1 MTAEHDPSESSV
13 SDRPTAPIDTTIDTT
28 SGATSGATTSVRR
41 LPGLA
46 IAAIASIG
54 AGAIHAAAVGIHA
67 EHPPLARIFVVA
79 AVLQLGAGLLALLR
93 PGRIVAA
100 VIAAVNLV
108 AVGGWLATRITGI
121 SWIGGLETSEAPQFA
136 DTACAAL
143 GAVAAGAAL
152 AALLAGWHP
161 ARPPRLLVPGLAVAA
176 LTVPA
181 MMAGG
186 THVHGHDEGAASA
199 HAHGT
204 EAATG
209 GGEGASAEA
218 SGDDHSG
225 ADHSSGDHSSGDHH
239 GDDTHA
245 GDHSDSGVTA
255 TAAVPWPRPWDPSQP
270 IDVSGVPGVSA
281 EQEAR
286 AVELIE
292 GSLRELP
299 RFADPADAIAAGYRS
314 IGDAG
319 TGAEHYINAALVQDD
334 VLLDPTQPESLVYN
348 VDGDKRILAGAM
360 YIASARPVD
369 DPTLTD
375 WAGPLMQWHNHGD
388 LCWERDASGA
398 SRVVGLIDPA
408 TGTCARGVNTGG
420 ANPMV
425 HVWITP
431 HQCGV
436 FAALEGVG
444 AGQAAV
450 SNEERLDMCD
460 EVHGHGG
467 TIGGDDHHSTSTPK
481 PYDPSLPIDLSGT
494 PGVTPQ
500 QQAAAENLI
509 AVTLVRLPQ
518 WADYRVAEAAGFR
531 SIGDAG
537 TGHEHFIQWDWINDD
552 VILDPDK
559 PESLVFEPQP
569 DGSKKLVSAMYMLP
583 DTTPL
588 DEVPDIGGALMQWHI
603 HDDLCFTKG
612 DAPRVAGV
620 TSVGGPCPAGLVKFQ
635 PAPMIHVWI
644 TSHPCGPFAA
654 LEGVGAGQIKAGEE
668 RLCDHAHGSG
678 GF

>member
-1 MTAEHDPSESSV
+1 MTVVSDPSEFS
-13 SDRPTAPIDTTIDTT
+13 AGDTPAANDVAI
-28 SGATSGATTSVRR
+28 ATRR

-46 IAAIASIG
+46 IAAITSIG
-54 AGAIHAAAVGIHA
+54 AGAIHAAAIGIHA
-67 EHPPLARIFVVA
+67 EHPPLARIFVIMS
-79 AVLQLGAGLLALLR
+79 VLQLGAGLLALLR
-93 PGRIVAA
+93 PNRAVTAVLAIVNVGA
-100 VIAAVNLV
+100 VA
-108 AVGGWLATRITGI
+108 GWLATRITGI
-121 SWIGGLETSEAPQFA
+121 SWIGGLEVAEAPQFA

-143 GAVAAGAAL
+143 GAVAAGAAI

-161 ARPPRLLVPGLAVAA
+161 SRSPRLLIPGLAVAA

-186 THVHGHDEGAASA
+186 THVHSGHDDSSAAAHDHGAATA
-199 HAHGT
+199 GG
-204 EAATG
+204 EAA
-209 GGEGASAEA
+209 GANVSDVH

-225 ADHSSGDHSSGDHH
+225 DDHHSGDGAA
-239 GDDTHA
+239 HA
-245 GDHSDSGVTA
+245 DDHSDTGVV
-255 TAAVPWPRPWDPSQP
+255 AASTVPWPRPWDPSQP
-270 IDVSGVPGVSA
+270 IDIAGVPGVSA

-286 AVELIE
+286 ALDLIE
-292 GSLRELP
+292 QSLVELP

-319 TGAEHYINAALVQDD
+319 TGSEHYINAALVQDD
-334 VLLDPTQPESLVYN
+334 ILLDPTQPESLVYD
-348 VDGDKRILAGAM
+348 VDGDKRTLAGAM

-369 DPTLTD
+369 DPTLTE

-388 LCWERDASGA
+388 LCWDRDGSGA

-425 HVWITP
+425 HVWVTP
-431 HQCGV
+431 HPCGV

-450 SNEERLDMCD
+450 SAEERLDMCS

-467 TIGGDDHHSTSTPK
+467 TIGGDDHHSTATPK
-481 PYDPSLPIDLSGT
+481 PYDPTLPIDLSGT

-518 WADYRVAEAAGFR
+518 WADYRVAEKAGFR
-531 SIGDAG
+531 SIGDAA
-537 TGHEHFIQWDWINDD
+537 TGHEHYIQWDWINDD
-552 VILDPDK
+552 AVLDPDR

-588 DEVPDIGGALMQWHI
+588 DQVPDIGGPLMQWHI

-612 DAPRVAGV
+612 SEPKVAGV
-620 TSVGGPCPAGLVKFQ
+620 TSVGGPCPAGLEKFR

-644 TSHPCGPFAA
+644 TPHPCGPFAA
-654 LEGVGAGQIKAGEE
+654 LEGVGAGQIKVGEE